1 MNSKIIKALYKKEI
15 MDILRDKKTL
25 LMMIVVPLVLYPLI
39 FIGSM
44 TLTTMIMTQS
54 THNSYSIAI
63 VDMENESS
71 IKTYISE
78 FSKKYDYDF
87 VFVNEYER
95 KNDEKEET
103 ITSWDDALKEK
114 VVDAYLTRED
124 KDGKERYVIHYLS
137 SVNDSATAMSMLKD
151 MLNEYKSLITKLKIE
166 GADLDPVDILE
177 SVVYEADDQSTQE
190 ESVGSLFGYII
201 PFLMVSS
208 ILMGAMYP
216 AIDTTAGEKERGTLE
231 TLLTLPVNNLELII
245 SKFLATT
252 TMAMAGA
259 LLNVLSMGILGAYFY
274 QSLKLGDSE
283 VAFSAASYV
292 PAILL
297 TLCCALVFAMF
308 ASAICLLVCI
318 FAKSF
323 KEAQN
328 YSTPIMMVFMF
339 AAMASMIPGVSLEG
353 TLAYVPVINISLLI
367 AKLFSFEFN
376 TATIM
381 IVLLSNV
388 LYSLIAVVIMARV
401 FCSESILFSDGS
413 EGIRIIEKR
422 SDMNEKQIPGMG
434 DVILLFSVLL
444 IILMMAGSILI
455 LKLGLPGV
463 IIEQLL
469 ILGCTLFYCW
479 YIKTD
484 FKKVFSL
491 KLPGIQSI
499 LAGIIMWIG
508 VYVLMMLLTAVLS
521 KLMPSS
527 AASAGDELTSL
538 IFDQPLWM
546 ILLTA
551 AVLPAICEEI
561 AFRGFLFG
569 TLSNRYRMP
578 VAIFW
583 TGLIFGAY
591 HMNFVKLIVVGLL
604 GGFLAYAVYKTGS
617 IVTSMCMHCLN
628 NSVALIL
635 GLYGEKIADKLPILF
650 KEDLNAVEILLLI
663 LFGVLCLG
671 ISIAWMKVI
680 GRKLDSGQDEMN
692 EEMHDETK
700 KGIEA

>member
-54 THNSYSIAI
+54 THNSYNIAI
-63 VDMENESS
+63 VDMDNEASME
-71 IKTYISE
+71 TYISE

-87 VFVNEYER
+87 VFVNNYER
-95 KNDEKEET
+95 KNNESGAS

-137 SVNDSATAMSMLKD
+137 SVNDSATAMGMLKD
-151 MLNEYKSLITKLKIE
+151 MLKEYQNLVTKLKIE

-177 SVVYEADDQSTQE
+177 SVVYESDDQSTQE
-190 ESVGSLFGYII
+190 ESVGSIFGYII

-245 SKFLATT
+245 SKFLATS

-274 QSLKLGDSE
+274 QSLKLSDSD

-297 TLCCALVFAMF
+297 TLVCALVFAMF
-308 ASAICLLVCI
+308 ASAVCLLVCI

-339 AAMASMIPGVSLEG
+339 AAMASMIPGITLDGV
-353 TLAYVPVINISLLI
+353 LAYIPVINISLLI
-367 AKLFSFEFN
+367 AKLFVFEFN
-376 TATIM
+376 TATISV
-381 IVLLSNV
+381 VLLSNL
-388 LYSLIAVVIMARV
+388 LYSMIAVVIMARV
-401 FCSESILFSDGS
+401 FSSESILFSDGS

-422 SDMNEKQIPGMG
+422 SDMNDKQIPGMG
-434 DVILLFSVLL
+434 DVILLFSILL
-444 IILMMAGSILI
+444 IILMMAGSILV
-455 LKLGLPGV
+455 LKLGLPGL
-463 IIEQLL
+463 IIEQLM
-469 ILGCTLFYCW
+469 ILGCTLVYCW

-484 FKKVFSL
+484 FKKVFSI
-491 KLPGIQSI
+491 KKPGVQGII
-499 LAGIIMWIG
+499 AGILMWMG
-508 VYVLMMLLTAVLS
+508 VYILMMLLTAVLS
-521 KLMPSS
+521 KIFPSS
-527 AASAGDELTSL
+527 AASAGDEITGLL
-538 IFDQPLWM
+538 FDEPVWV
-546 ILLTA
+546 ILLAA
-551 AVLPAICEEI
+551 AVLPAICEEV

-569 TLSNRYRMP
+569 TLSNRYKLS
-578 VAIFW
+578 VAVFW

-628 NSVALIL
+628 NAVALLL
-635 GLYGEKIADKLPILF
+635 GLYGDKLVDVLPIFF
-650 KEDLNAVEILLLI
+650 KEDLGGLEIIILVVLGAVLI
-663 LFGVLCLG
+663 SVSTF
-671 ISIAWMKVI
+671 WMKAI
-680 GRKLDSGQDEMN
+680 ARKRDMAIIDVEMTN
-692 EEMHDETK
+692 VE
-700 KGIEA
+700 